1 MTAQPGAFVAHP
13 PIAAPEDESPSDLPM
28 VAARKRSQGA
38 SGAARP
44 LPPAVRFA
52 SVAHRARTVRDAE
65 RARAIVL
72 FVPKTEPGQLGAA
85 IDADMEAV
93 LASRGALPP
102 SLCEGASARAV
113 TLDQVNRAAALPVRG
128 ICICLPRLLPLADD
142 QGVLGDEDAQA
153 LQRWM
158 DAANAE
164 RRLRLVVLFDEED
177 RGLSMRVP
185 TPLEQLLGRHAS
197 DHTPVPAMTTDKRP
211 ESAYAVPDLAVEP
224 RQEAEPPV
232 EAAASAPLPPVEEKV
247 VAPVVPAIAET
258 LRPPPPP
265 AFTQAESQELV
276 APDLEL
282 VFPVEP
288 RADQDV
294 DAAPE
299 RSAQQELED
308 EAAAEA
314 GVQRAR
320 AEQARRERDHARAAA
335 QIQAREKEAA
345 QRAAAREA
353 ALAKEREAEAERERE
368 EAERAGRLVAM
379 ATWRQFAMELD
390 GARGPKPPSMIEK
403 LFVQRYVP
411 LLGAIA
417 REETDGAVENVVQ
430 EWRSSFAESYE
441 ASFGSMRVTTKR
453 PPMVM
458 DAPEVALR
466 VARLASARSVKL
478 VLVDSMSFDLAER
491 VAARVGVALDK
502 RAVLVDRSVL
512 WSALPA
518 TTPTQMHLLARGV
531 EGLKDI
537 PPPVSEPEVQR
548 GRTIASVRRERL
560 GAREVLKLDLVEARL
575 RSGGPSYDERLDAI
589 AIEVADAL
597 VRVFETFP
605 ARTLA
610 YVFGDHGFR
619 LSPGSNGWATGP
631 STQGGATPEEVL
643 VAGHAWLLDAVQ

>member
-1 MTAQPGAFVAHP
+1 MTAQPAALVAHS
-13 PIAAPEDESPSDLPM
+13 PIVASEDESPSDLPM
-28 VAARKRSQGA
+28 VAARKRAGNA
-38 SGAARP
+38 TRP

-72 FVPKTEPGQLGAA
+72 FVPKTEPGRLGAA

-93 LASRGALPP
+93 LASRGAVPP
-102 SLCEGASARAV
+102 SLVENAPARAIV
-113 TLDQVNRAAALPVRG
+113 DDQVNRAASLPVRG
-128 ICICLPRLLPLADD
+128 ICICLPRLTQLADEH
-142 QGVLGDEDAQA
+142 GVLGDEDTRA
-153 LQRWM
+153 LQVWM

-164 RRLRLVVLFDEED
+164 RRLRLVVLLDEED
-177 RGLSMRVP
+177 RCVSVRMP
-185 TPLEQLLGRHAS
+185 TPIEKLLAQDTSDSSPRPPPVVVAS
-197 DHTPVPAMTTDKRP
+197 HDKG
-211 ESAYAVPDLAVEP
+211 ETHFAVPDLAME
-224 RQEAEPPV
+224 QAAAFV
-232 EAAASAPLPPVEEKV
+232 EAAVSPPLPAVEEKV
-247 VAPVVPAIAET
+247 TAPVVAPIAET

-265 AFTQAESQELV
+265 FTESEDHEL
-276 APDLEL
+276 AGPDLEL

-288 RADQDV
+288 RADHIAEAQE
-294 DAAPE
+294 DA
-299 RSAQQELED
+299 ED

-314 GVQRAR
+314 GVQKAR
-320 AEQARRERDHARAAA
+320 ADQLRRERDNARIEKQAA
-335 QIQAREKEAA
+335 AREKETA
-345 QRAAAREA
+345 QRVAAREA
-353 ALAKEREAEAERERE
+353 AMAKERELEAERERE

-390 GARGPKPPSMIEK
+390 GARGPKPPSLIEK

-417 REETDGAVENVVQ
+417 REETDGAVENVVH
-430 EWRSSFAESYE
+430 EWRTSFAESYE

-466 VARLASARSVKL
+466 VARLSSARSVKL

-491 VAARVGVALDK
+491 VGARVGVALDK

-518 TTPTQMHLLARGV
+518 TTPTQMHLLSRGV

-560 GAREVLKLDLVEARL
+560 GTREVLKLDLVEARL
-575 RSGGPSYDERLDAI
+575 RSGGASYDERLDAI
-589 AIEVADAL
+589 AIEVAEAL
-597 VRVFETFP
+597 VRLFETFP

-619 LSPGSNGWATGP
+619 LSAGSNGWATGP

>member
-1 MTAQPGAFVAHP
+1 MTAQPAALVAQS
-13 PIAAPEDESPSDLPM
+13 PIVASEDESPSDLPM
-28 VAARKRSQGA
+28 VAARKRNSN
-38 SGAARP
+38 ARP

-52 SVAHRARTVRDAE
+52 SLANRARTVRDAE

-72 FVPKTEPGQLGAA
+72 FVPKTEPGRLGAA

-93 LASRGALPP
+93 LASRGAVPP
-102 SLCEGASARAV
+102 SLIEGAAARAIV
-113 TLDQVNRAAALPVRG
+113 EDQVNRAAALPVRG
-128 ICICLPRLLPLADD
+128 ICICLPRLASLADAH
-142 QGVLGDEDAQA
+142 GVLGDEDTRA
-153 LQRWM
+153 LQLWM

-164 RRLRLVVLFDEED
+164 RRLRLVVLLDEED
-177 RGLSMRVP
+177 RCVSVRMP
-185 TPLEQLLGRHAS
+185 TPIEKLLAHDSSESSPRPP
-197 DHTPVPAMTTDKRP
+197 PVVIATNEER
-211 ESAYAVPDLAVEP
+211 SFAVPDLAVEP
-224 RQEAEPPV
+224 QQEATAFV
-232 EAAASAPLPPVEEKV
+232 EAAVAPPLPAVEEKPV
-247 VAPVVPAIAET
+247 LAPIAET
-258 LRPPPPP
+258 LRPPPPH
-265 AFTQAESQELV
+265 FTESEDHELV

-282 VFPVEP
+282 AFPVEP
-288 RADQDV
+288 RADHI
-294 DAAPE
+294 AE
-299 RSAQQELED
+299 AQEDIED

-314 GVQRAR
+314 GLQRAR
-320 AEQARRERDHARAAA
+320 SEQLRRERDNARAAA
-335 QIQAREKEAA
+335 QVASREKDAA
-345 QRAAAREA
+345 QRLAAREA
-353 ALAKEREAEAERERE
+353 ALAKERELEAERERE

-390 GARGPKPPSMIEK
+390 GARGPKPPSLIEK

-417 REETDGAVENVVQ
+417 REETDGTVDNVVN
-430 EWRSSFAESYE
+430 EWRTSFAESYE

-491 VAARVGVALDK
+491 VGARVGVALDK

-560 GAREVLKLDLVEARL
+560 GTREVLKLDLVEARL
-575 RSGGPSYDERLDAI
+575 RSGGAPYDERLDAI

-597 VRVFETFP
+597 VKLFETFP

-619 LSPGSNGWATGP
+619 LSAGSNGWATGP